1 MKHGLTI
8 LKITIN
14 EMFKNHIETAK
25 TTVGDQTNVH
35 FHRANIHNKINWEW
49 EERKKG
55 KAMYKSQR

>member
-1 MKHGLTI
+1 
-8 LKITIN
+8 
-14 EMFKNHIETAK
+14 MFKNHIETAK